1 MKGSF
6 SGKSFCDLQMD
17 KETPNMIGFS
27 LLRKMSKFR
36 DFQKSTRRLIYL
48 CVSFI
53 VLCNSWDTELN
64 PGLHPLLLL
73 LLLLFF
79 FCFFFCFLFF
89 FFVLFFSHFPC
100 GVCEASVG
108 WDDRALVCDSCNVWY
123 HTDCQ
128 GMDSTMFEFYNQT
141 LDRSLA
147 WECLKRGMPNFST
160 SLFDTIGLIDTS
172 NRFDSLSI
180 PDSRAPTDIGP
191 PTATSFPSWYTV
203 Y

>member
-73 LLLLFF
+73 FFFFLLLLFF
-79 FCFFFCFLFF
+79 FVFCFFFT
-89 FFVLFFSHFPC
+89 FSMWC
-100 GVCEASVG
+100 
-108 WDDRALVCDSCNVWY
+108 
-123 HTDCQ
+123 
-128 GMDSTMFEFYNQT
+128 M
-141 LDRSLA
+141 
-147 WECLKRGMPNFST
+147 
-160 SLFDTIGLIDTS
+160 
-172 NRFDSLSI
+172 
-180 PDSRAPTDIGP
+180 
-191 PTATSFPSWYTV
+191 
-203 Y
+203 